1 MDDNRIP
8 SNDLQEMQRV
18 LTDLEAGGNHCA
30 IG

>member
-1 MDDNRIP
+1 MEDSKIS
-8 SNDLQEMQRV
+8 SNDLHEMQRM